1 MYHKLLNDG
10 PESDGRVLVIIY
22 YLEECL
28 FVLRRDND
36 TRDNR
41 CGLALAEF
49 KASLRETESAFG
61 CGKT

>member
-1 MYHKLLNDG
+1 MCHKLLDSG
-10 PESDGRVLVIIY
+10 PDSERRVLVIVP

-49 KASLRETESAFG
+49 KASLGKTESAFE

>member
-1 MYHKLLNDG
+1 MYHGLLSDG
-10 PESDGRVLVIIY
+10 PESEGRVLVISP

-41 CGLALAEF
+41 CSLAPAEL
-49 KASLRETESAFG
+49 KASLGKAESAFR